1 MTTTLTYDGLN
12 RVKSKTY
19 TDGTPPV
26 TYQYYLSGDGD
37 TTGTLRS
44 VGNSASTTGYTHDK
58 FGRATANTQT
68 TPTNGGTAYSFSYLV
83 SLSDQVTNVN
93 YPSGRSVTYGFDN
106 ADRVW
111 TVAGKL
117 SGATTNYTASG
128 QYIAY
133 TAAGGFVTVPLGS
146 GVTESYA
153 WNDRLQ
159 QIGIGAKKVSP
170 ALTLLALNF
179 YPCDTGLT
187 ACPNNNGNIWRET
200 VQNTNLTTAVTQ
212 EYRYDALNRLT
223 SAGEGSNWSRAF
235 SYDPYGNMYLSTL
248 PPSGPPVDPTTPVG
262 SGWIDSTR
270 NRLVNPGVG
279 IGYDNAGNMT
289 SINGSNWSY
298 DAENRLKSS
307 TLGGNTTT
315 YA

>member
-1 MTTTLTYDGLN
+1 
-12 RVKSKTY
+12 
-19 TDGTPPV
+19 V
-26 TYQYYLSGDGD
+26 T
-37 TTGTLRS
+37 
-44 VGNSASTTGYTHDK
+44 
-58 FGRATANTQT
+58 
-68 TPTNGGTAYSFSYLV
+68 
-83 SLSDQVTNVN
+83 
-93 YPSGRSVTYGFDN
+93 YPSGRVISYGLDSASPRVISVTGNPSSSSPTPY
-106 ADRVW
+106 
-111 TVAGKL
+111 AG
-117 SGATTNYTASG
+117 SATNK
-128 QYIAY
+128 ILY
-133 TAAGGFVTVPLGS
+133 TAAGGFASVPLGN
-146 GVTESYA
+146 GNTETHT

-159 QIGIGAKKVSP
+159 QTGISVGTAF
-170 ALTLLALNF
+170 ALNF
-179 YPCDTGLT
+179 YPCDGGLQ
-187 ACPNNNGNIWRET
+187 ACTNNNGNIWRET